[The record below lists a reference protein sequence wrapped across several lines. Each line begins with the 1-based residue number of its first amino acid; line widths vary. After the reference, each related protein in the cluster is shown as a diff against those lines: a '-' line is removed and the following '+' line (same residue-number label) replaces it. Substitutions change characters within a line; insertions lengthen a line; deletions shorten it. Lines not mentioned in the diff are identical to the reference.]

1 LQTSN
6 RARSGTATTSIGT
19 RSIFQETEKRDG
31 EQSSCPECDNVH
43 LVSDDI
49 ETFCPECGLVVD
61 ENLLNRGPNWTPFD
75 ADEKRHVGG
84 QVTVTRHDRGI
95 STNIGRYRDGNGQEL
110 SGDKRRQFSRLRRW
124 NGRARF
130 DSKGE
135 KNLAHGLSEIKRIV
149 GVLDLG
155 ESIRERASYL
165 YREAQS
171 NDLLPGRSIESMAAG
186 AVYAAC
192 RQQRLPRY
200 LDEVSDAAHVDTGKV
215 RLAYQT
221 LNRELELQVPPP
233 LPVDYLPR
241 IASEVDA
248 PITVRERAW
257 ELCSSTTVEDL
268 MCGRKPASVAAGC
281 LYYAIQELDESGSI
295 LQADIAEA
303 AGVTAVS
310 LRAVWQTLEEH
321 SLASDLTSSVDST
334 PGKPENSA

>member
-1 LQTSN
+1 MQ
-6 RARSGTATTSIGT
+6 ARTEFPHRVATATSGSRTARTELESG
-19 RSIFQETEKRDG
+19 ETETT
-31 EQSSCPECDNVH
+31 SCPECEDIL

-61 ENLLNRGPNWTPFD
+61 ENLLDRGPNWTPFD

-110 SGDKRRQFSRLRRW
+110 SGDKRRQFNRLRRW

-165 YREAQS
+165 YRDAQS

-200 LDEVSDAAHVDTGKV
+200 LDEVSDAAHVDAGKV

-268 MCGRKPASVAAGC
+268 TCGRKPASVAAGC
-281 LYYAIQELDESGSI
+281 LYYATQELDESGSI

-321 SLASDLTSSVDST
+321 SLRSDLTSSADS
-334 PGKPENSA
+334 